1 MFSYINGKLI
11 DCFENKLIV
20 ECNNVG
26 YEIFV
31 SNNTFCDFKIGQDIK
46 IYTYLV
52 ARDDNVALFGFSGL
66 SEKSMFL
73 RLITVTGIG
82 PKIALSILS
91 GMSIDDLAVSIAQG
105 DSLMLTRIKGVG
117 KKMAER
123 IVLELKEKVEGDV
136 IDKQFKNSTESD
148 VVQALLALGLSRYEC
163 QAAVKTA
170 VENGAVTTEEI
181 IKLALKSIGKK

>member
-1 MFSYINGKLI
+1 
-11 DCFENKLIV
+11 
-20 ECNNVG
+20 
-26 YEIFV
+26 
-31 SNNTFCDFKIGQDIK
+31 
-46 IYTYLV
+46 
-52 ARDDNVALFGFSGL
+52 
-66 SEKSMFL
+66 MFL

-82 PKIALSILS
+82 PKVALSILS

-136 IDKQFKNSTESD
+136 IDKQFTNSTESD

-181 IKLALKSIGKK
+181 IKLALKFIGKK

>member
-1 MFSYINGKLI
+1 MYSYINGKLI

-20 ECNNVG
+20 ECNGIG

-46 IYTYLV
+46 VYTYLV
-52 ARDDNVALFGFSGL
+52 AREDNISLFGFSGL

-73 RLITVTGIG
+73 RLITVSGIG

-91 GMSIDDLAVSIAQG
+91 GMSIDDLAVCIAQG

-123 IVLELKEKVEGDV
+123 IVLELKEKVESDV
-136 IDKQFKNSTESD
+136 LEKQFNSSAESD
-148 VVQALLALGLSRYEC
+148 VVAALLALGLSRYEC

-170 VENGAVTTEEI
+170 VENGAITTEEI
-181 IKLALKSIGKK
+181 IKTALKSLNK